1 MEITAKRLQFSS
13 FTLDLDR
20 LCLLG
25 QSGRAALRP
34 KSFDVLRYLVA
45 HPRRVISKDELIK
58 AVWPN
63 VIVTDESLTRCIS
76 DVRHALG
83 DASQQIIETVPKG
96 GYLLD
101 LEVSVLD
108 TVTGAEPERI
118 KVYRQP
124 SGPSES
130 LAASIGVLMNRAAYD
145 AEAPVLL
152 RAFSQGLAEAGWIIG
167 RNARI
172 DYRWYQGAEAAR
184 AYAAELLA
192 LKPDVILASGTP
204 GTTAVKQLTRTVP
217 IVFTR
222 VAGPVGSGIVDS

>member
-1 MEITAKRLQFSS
+1 MEITAKRVQFSS

-20 LCLLG
+20 LCLFG
-25 QSGRAALRP
+25 PSGRAALRP

-83 DASQQIIETVPKG
+83 DASQQIIETVPKR

-108 TVTGAEPERI
+108 TTTGATPDRI
-118 KVYRQP
+118 K
-124 SGPSES
+124 
-130 LAASIGVLMNRAAYD
+130 ACT
-145 AEAPVLL
+145 
-152 RAFSQGLAEAGWIIG
+152 
-167 RNARI
+167 
-172 DYRWYQGAEAAR
+172 
-184 AYAAELLA
+184 
-192 LKPDVILASGTP
+192 PDDFFLPTEG
-204 GTTAVKQLTRTVP
+204 P
-217 IVFTR
+217 IVEVFPF
-222 VAGPVGSGIVDS
+222 AAISGGSQHANCINGI